1 MNKLLILLLFFL
13 LSCAPK
19 EAFQQEF
26 PVVISN
32 YYYSNNGNK
41 IIFIVQ
47 FEKAIPAEIQLQSL
61 YFRNQK
67 TVVEKISDQ
76 NFQAVFVKPDLI
88 FDSNPEKEYGNEPPT
103 IQKSQFNLKPTEAV
117 LEFKQAGIV
126 KHYKFRDVV
135 ERATN

>member
-26 PVVISN
+26 PVVISD
-32 YYYSNNGNK
+32 YYYSINGNK

-67 TVVEKISDQ
+67 IAVKKKSNQ
-76 NFQAVFVKPDLI
+76 NFQAVFAKPDLI
-88 FDSNPEKEYGNEPPT
+88 LDSNPEKEYGNEPPNF
-103 IQKSQFNLKPTEAV
+103 QKPRFNLKPTEAV

-135 ERATN
+135 EKATN

>member
-13 LSCAPK
+13 FSCAPK

-26 PVVISN
+26 PVVISD
-32 YYYSNNGNK
+32 YYYSINGNK

-67 TVVEKISDQ
+67 TAVKKNSNQ

-88 FDSNPEKEYGNEPPT
+88 FDSNAENEYGNEPLN

-135 ERATN
+135 EKATN

>member
-26 PVVISN
+26 PVVISD
-32 YYYSNNGNK
+32 YYYSINGNK

-67 TVVEKISDQ
+67 IKKKKKSNQ
-76 NFQAVFVKPDLI
+76 NFQAVFAKPDLI
-88 FDSNPEKEYGNEPPT
+88 LDSNPEKEYGNEPPNF
-103 IQKSQFNLKPTEAV
+103 QKPRFNLKPTEAV

-135 ERATN
+135 EKATN